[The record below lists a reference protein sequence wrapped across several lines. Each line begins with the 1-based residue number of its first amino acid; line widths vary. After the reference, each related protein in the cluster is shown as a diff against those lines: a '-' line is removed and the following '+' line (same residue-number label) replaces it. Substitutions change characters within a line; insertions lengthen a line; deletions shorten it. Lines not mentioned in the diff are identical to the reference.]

1 MIVLITSRLGILCTF
16 CRLVT
21 AWSLS
26 MLFVSWFFIYC
37 LKICPRLRGFPPVL
51 SPTLEALSN
60 CEPSPF
66 LVPEAA
72 LTVLT

>member
-1 MIVLITSRLGILCTF
+1 
-16 CRLVT
+16 
-21 AWSLS
+21 